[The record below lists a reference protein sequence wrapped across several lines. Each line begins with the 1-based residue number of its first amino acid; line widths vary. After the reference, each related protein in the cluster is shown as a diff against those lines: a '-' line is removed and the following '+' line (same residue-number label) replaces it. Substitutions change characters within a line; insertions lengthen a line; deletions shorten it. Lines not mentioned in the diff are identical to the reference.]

1 MANKVFLLEDDKSIC
16 ELVKCTLDL
25 SSISC
30 EYFTTVK
37 EFREAMERETP
48 DVVLL
53 DIMLTDGDGVEV
65 LKEVKTHHPEVSAI
79 MLSALS
85 KETDKVRG
93 LNAGADDYIAKPFGV
108 LELVARVNAALRR
121 TAKSSV
127 LKVGELE
134 MNFDNMTVV
143 YRGKPLTLNNKE
155 FQLLKFC
162 AANEGKVLPRDTL
175 LTEVWGYDDG
185 ETRTLDNHIA
195 RLRKLGLNF
204 ETVFGVGYRFIA
216 GRGGRN
222 EETHPLDGSADQ
234 CDRAPR
240 LFFDLRRA
248 LLQEQPPL
256 HRKRSEGVYGTLRR
270 VAFKRGAYRRIRP
283 LPFRRALRRA
293 RHLPR

>member
-162 AANEGKVLPRDTL
+162 AANER
-175 LTEVWGYDDG
+175 
-185 ETRTLDNHIA
+185 
-195 RLRKLGLNF
+195 
-204 ETVFGVGYRFIA
+204 GVG
-216 GRGGRN
+216 
-222 EETHPLDGSADQ
+222 
-234 CDRAPR
+234 
-240 LFFDLRRA
+240 LRRRRNA
-248 LLQEQPPL
+248 HARQPYRTAPQAGAEFRDGVRRRIPL
-256 HRKRSEGVYGTLRR
+256 YRGL
-270 VAFKRGAYRRIRP
+270 RGAE
-283 LPFRRALRRA
+283 
-293 RHLPR
+293 

>member
-1 MANKVFLLEDDKSIC
+1 
-16 ELVKCTLDL
+16 
-25 SSISC
+25 
-30 EYFTTVK
+30 
-37 EFREAMERETP
+37 
-48 DVVLL
+48 
-53 DIMLTDGDGVEV
+53 
-65 LKEVKTHHPEVSAI
+65 

-121 TAKSSV
+121 TSKSSV

-216 GRGGRN
+216 G
-222 EETHPLDGSADQ
+222 
-234 CDRAPR
+234 
-240 LFFDLRRA
+240 
-248 LLQEQPPL
+248 
-256 HRKRSEGVYGTLRR
+256 
-270 VAFKRGAYRRIRP
+270 
-283 LPFRRALRRA
+283 
-293 RHLPR
+293 

>member
-1 MANKVFLLEDDKSIC
+1 MDKKVYLLEDDRNIA
-16 ELVKCTLDL
+16 ELVKCALEMSNIAVECFETIA
-25 SSISC
+25 S
-30 EYFTTVK
+30 FTDAVEK
-37 EFREAMERETP
+37 AP
-48 DVVLL
+48 PAAALL
-53 DIMLTDGDGVEV
+53 DIMLPDGNGLDVLPKLKQKYPAMGVIV
-65 LKEVKTHHPEVSAI
+65 
-79 MLSALS
+79 LSALGQ
-85 KETDKVRG
+85 ETDKVRG
-93 LNAGADDYIAKPFGV
+93 LNLGADDYIAKPFGV

-216 GRGGRN
+216 G
-222 EETHPLDGSADQ
+222 
-234 CDRAPR
+234 
-240 LFFDLRRA
+240 
-248 LLQEQPPL
+248 
-256 HRKRSEGVYGTLRR
+256 
-270 VAFKRGAYRRIRP
+270 
-283 LPFRRALRRA
+283 
-293 RHLPR
+293 

>member
-143 YRGKPLTLNNKE
+143 TVER
-155 FQLLKFC
+155 C
-162 AANEGKVLPRDTL
+162 
-175 LTEVWGYDDG
+175 VW
-185 ETRTLDNHIA
+185 
-195 RLRKLGLNF
+195 
-204 ETVFGVGYRFIA
+204 
-216 GRGGRN
+216 
-222 EETHPLDGSADQ
+222 
-234 CDRAPR
+234 
-240 LFFDLRRA
+240 
-248 LLQEQPPL
+248 
-256 HRKRSEGVYGTLRR
+256 
-270 VAFKRGAYRRIRP
+270 
-283 LPFRRALRRA
+283 
-293 RHLPR
+293 

>member
-1 MANKVFLLEDDKSIC
+1 MCRLRRGILASKVYLLEDDRSIC

-37 EFREAMERETP
+37 DFYAAMEREIP
-48 DVVLL
+48 EVAIL

-65 LKEVKTHHPEVSAI
+65 LKEVKARHPEVSVI

-121 TAKSSV
+121 SSKSSV

-143 YRGKPLTLNNKE
+143 YRGHPLTLNNKE
-155 FQLLKFC
+155 FRLLRYC
-162 AANEGKVLPRDTL
+162 AANEGKVLTRDML

-216 GRGGRN
+216 G
-222 EETHPLDGSADQ
+222 
-234 CDRAPR
+234 
-240 LFFDLRRA
+240 
-248 LLQEQPPL
+248 
-256 HRKRSEGVYGTLRR
+256 
-270 VAFKRGAYRRIRP
+270 
-283 LPFRRALRRA
+283 
-293 RHLPR
+293 